1 MIRLHC
7 SALTIVLATSSVQAQ
22 ALQRMEI
29 FQWGVYEVNGRV
41 ASSVPAED
49 IEQRLDTSGFTHI
62 RTTRVIPAR
71 IGTEFCFRFRTI
83 GDLAV
88 RVPLR
93 IATTFPPSGLIG
105 RVSRMRIESE
115 ERDVVVLAGFPGIW
129 CWGFDD
135 PDDIALGEWRIEVWA
150 ESRKLAEQTFTV
162 VPAGMF

>member
-1 MIRLHC
+1 MIRLLS
-7 SALTIVLATSSVQAQ
+7 SALTIVLATSSLHAQ
-22 ALQRMEI
+22 ALQRIEI
-29 FQWGVYEVNGRV
+29 FQWGLYEVDRRV
-41 ASSVPAED
+41 ASSVPPDE
-49 IEQRLDTSGFTHI
+49 IEQRLDTSDFTHV

-88 RVPLR
+88 RVPVR

-115 ERDVVVLAGFPGIW
+115 ERDVVLLAGFPGIW

-135 PDDIALGEWRIEVWA
+135 PDDIALGEWRIELWA

-162 VPAGMF
+162 VLAGMF